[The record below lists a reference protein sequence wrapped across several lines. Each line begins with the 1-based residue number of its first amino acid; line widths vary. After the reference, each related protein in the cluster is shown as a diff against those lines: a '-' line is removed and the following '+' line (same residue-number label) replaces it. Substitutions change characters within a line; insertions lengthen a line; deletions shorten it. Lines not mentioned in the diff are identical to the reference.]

1 MTVVIV
7 EPGRAPY
14 RNEAE
19 DALEAMQS
27 IVGGYIQA
35 VYPFEEHVALVC
47 AEEAKLNGL
56 PPNRALRDEE
66 GRIYDIICGTFF
78 LCSAPPDS
86 DNFESL
92 TEEQIDRYTHLFRRP
107 EVFLRINGE
116 IVAIPIT

>member
-66 GRIYDIICGTFF
+66 GRIYDIVCGTFF
-78 LCSAPPDS
+78 LCSALPDS
-86 DNFESL
+86 ESFESL
-92 TEEQIDRYTHLFRRP
+92 TEKQVDRYTRLFRYP
-107 EVFLRINGE
+107 EVFLRVNGE
-116 IVAIPIT
+116 IVAVPVT